1 MNSGVIIDMSIPH
14 SYVTQM
20 YRMELVKHVKS
31 AFDDADH
38 QKKHRK
44 VTKIEII
51 QNQQIDS
58 SDTDRTFTHVRDVHT
73 HELDDT
79 WVGSIR

>member
-1 MNSGVIIDMSIPH
+1 MLVIDWNLVIIRINRDDIETSKI
-14 SYVTQM
+14 
-20 YRMELVKHVKS
+20 
-31 AFDDADH
+31 FD
-38 QKKHRK
+38 RK

-58 SDTDRTFTHVRDVHT
+58 SDTDRTFTHVLDVHT